1 MTQFISENNLYQDN
15 AMINFG
21 KRPPPPPPPPPY
33 SHININVH
41 DNWYSM
47 SGCVLLSTVFIP
59 FVRS

>member
-1 MTQFISENNLYQDN
+1 MRHKYHSTPHELDVCVCVCVC
-15 AMINFG
+15 G
-21 KRPPPPPPPPPY
+21 GGRY

>member
-1 MTQFISENNLYQDN
+1 MRHKYHSTPHELDMCVCVRLLN
-15 AMINFG
+15 
-21 KRPPPPPPPPPY
+21 

>member
-1 MTQFISENNLYQDN
+1 MRHKYHSTPHELDVCVCVCVCGVWGGG
-15 AMINFG
+15 A
-21 KRPPPPPPPPPY
+21 RY